1 MEIFMKRLK
10 ELRKEREGLTQ
21 RKFAQILNVDK
32 STYDRYENRNAEPS
46 YEVLVKIADYF
57 NVTTDYLLGRTEI

>member
-1 MEIFMKRLK
+1 MKRLK